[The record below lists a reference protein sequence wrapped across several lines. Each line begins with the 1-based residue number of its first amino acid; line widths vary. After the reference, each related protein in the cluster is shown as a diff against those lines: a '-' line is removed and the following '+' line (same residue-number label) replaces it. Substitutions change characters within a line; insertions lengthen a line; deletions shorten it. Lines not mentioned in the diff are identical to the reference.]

1 MGRRREKF
9 SGDLLNLME
18 RRGRK
23 NISLELYFIPG
34 LSLACVQ
41 TPLPFPLRKN
51 RLLLQVN
58 AEFIFDSECLSA
70 NSGDKGLFKPEDN
83 LQIAD
88 VRRVVIS
95 SCCSCYVFS
104 KQFAYYFLV
113 KRVKCSAILQS
124 QPKATKTTQPRP
136 QIFSVN
142 GSIIK
147 RFSNFA
153 AFHLLQ
159 NSPKFGPHSNDQLVI
174 MKHARDF
181 SQSETEKYFK

>member
-34 LSLACVQ
+34 LWLACVQ

-104 KQFAYYFLV
+104 KYFAYFRGTQRQFSENICSEYDLRSRIFGTFVV
-113 KRVKCSAILQS
+113 K
-124 QPKATKTTQPRP
+124 
-136 QIFSVN
+136 F
-142 GSIIK
+142 
-147 RFSNFA
+147 FA
-153 AFHLLQ
+153 CLPLLAFE
-159 NSPKFGPHSNDQLVI
+159 NI
-174 MKHARDF
+174 
-181 SQSETEKYFK
+181 